1 MDKNH
6 VIAVVP
12 AAGIGSRMQAS
23 VPKQYMR
30 LFAGGPC
37 IIEATVRLLL
47 NSGLFDAVFVAVSKD
62 DGWIQQMDL
71 AKAQI
76 LRTGGQSR
84 AHTVL
89 QTLEAIAPQYGKNDL
104 VLVHDAARPLVCIE
118 DIKSLVTK
126 AKAVRESSQ
135 ASGAVLAMPVS
146 DTVKRVSPDDIV
158 TEEVSRDGLYRIA
171 TPQAFGIG
179 DLLLALRDNTS
190 VTDESSAMIQ
200 AGHKVAVVNCQPT
213 NIKITRPAD
222 LGFATKLIQDQQH
235 SAMDLRVGLGY
246 DSHRLVA
253 GRKLILG
260 GVEIEHTLG
269 LDGHSDADVLLHAI
283 TDALLGAAGCGN
295 IGILFPDNDPAFKD
309 ADSAKLLQA
318 AWSKVQQDGW
328 VLINMDCVLVA
339 EKPKINPHLP
349 AIVANIASLL
359 GVDPSRISVKPKTNE
374 KLGFEGQQLGMSARA
389 VALLQR

>member
-104 VLVHDAARPLVCIE
+104 VLVHDAARPFVDESILERAYVAVSEC
-118 DIKSLVTK
+118 K
-126 AKAVRESSQ
+126 ACVV
-135 ASGAVLAMPVS
+135 GMPS
-146 DTVKRVSPDDIV
+146 KDTVTIVEPDGYAKETPNRNYVWIV
-158 TEEVSRDGLYRIA
+158 Q
-171 TPQAFGIG
+171 TPQVFDVSLIKEAHSKLEAIEKIM
-179 DLLLALRDNTS
+179 TIS
-190 VTDESSAMIQ
+190 VTDDAM
-200 AGHKVAVVNCQPT
+200 VVEHMLGVRVRLVEGSYE
-213 NIKITRPAD
+213 NIKITTPDD
-222 LGFATKLIQDQQH
+222 L
-235 SAMDLRVGLGY
+235 
-246 DSHRLVA
+246 LVA
-253 GRKLILG
+253 NSFLK
-260 GVEIEHTLG
+260 
-269 LDGHSDADVLLHAI
+269 
-283 TDALLGAAGCGN
+283 
-295 IGILFPDNDPAFKD
+295 KD
-309 ADSAKLLQA
+309 
-318 AWSKVQQDGW
+318 
-328 VLINMDCVLVA
+328 
-339 EKPKINPHLP
+339 
-349 AIVANIASLL
+349 
-359 GVDPSRISVKPKTNE
+359 
-374 KLGFEGQQLGMSARA
+374 
-389 VALLQR
+389 